1 MASLRDIKTQ
11 IHSVKSTQQIT
22 SAMQM
27 VSTVKLQ
34 RAQRII
40 KRFFP
45 YQEKINELLMNFL
58 RTEEGEEGDKKDKSV
73 FEEVREVKRV
83 AIVVFSS
90 NMSLCGSFNA
100 NVIKK
105 FIKTTNHFNHLGKDN
120 ILIYPIGKKI
130 GQAVKRLGFKAKG
143 EYEELAN
150 KPNYEDTVKIANEL
164 MDMFEKKE
172 IDEAIVIYHHFKTKG
187 TQLLMRKSLLPLSFE
202 KNKKDAPPSHIK
214 YIVEPDK
221 ETILSELIPI
231 VIRLSLYNALLE
243 SHTSEHAARSV
254 AMQTATD
261 NADDL
266 LDDLSLLYNKSRQE
280 SITNELLDIIGATF
294 K

>member
-1 MASLRDIKTQ
+1 MASLREIKSQ

-40 KRFFP
+40 ERFFP
-45 YQEKINELLMNFL
+45 YQQKINELLMNFL
-58 RTEEGEEGDKKDKSV
+58 NTEEESEKSKSV
-73 FEEVREVKRV
+73 FEEKREVKKV
-83 AIVVFSS
+83 AIVAFSA
-90 NMSLCGSFNA
+90 NMSLCGGFNS
-100 NVIKK
+100 NVIKE
-105 FIKTTNHFNHLGKDN
+105 FIKTTEDYIHLGKEN
-120 ILIYPIGKKI
+120 LLIYPVGKKI
-130 GQAVKRLGFKAKG
+130 GQAVKKMGFTPKG
-143 EYEELAN
+143 AYEDLAN
-150 KPNYEDTVKIANEL
+150 KPNYQDTVIIANEL
-164 MDMFEKKE
+164 MYSFEKEK
-172 IDEAIVIYHHFKTKG
+172 IDEVIVIYHHFKTKG
-187 TQLLMRKSLLPLSFE
+187 TQILTRKTILPLSIE
-202 KNKKDAPPSHIK
+202 KHKVEESTHIK

-231 VIRLSLYNALLE
+231 VIRLTLYNALLE
-243 SHTSEHAARSV
+243 SHTSEHAARSI
-254 AMQTATD
+254 AMQGATD
-261 NADDL
+261 NADDM

>member
-1 MASLRDIKTQ
+1 MASLREVKSK

-27 VSTVKLQ
+27 VATVKLQ

-45 YQEKINELLMNFL
+45 YQQKINELLMNFL
-58 RTEEGEEGDKKDKSV
+58 NTEEDEEKSQSV
-73 FEEVREVKRV
+73 FEEKREVKKV

-100 NVIKK
+100 NVIKE
-105 FIKTTNHFNHLGKDN
+105 FIATTNEYEHLGKEN
-120 ILIYPIGKKI
+120 LLIYAVGKKI
-130 GQAVKRLGFKAKG
+130 AQAVKVIDLDAKDM
-143 EYEELAN
+143 YDDLAN

-164 MDMFEKKE
+164 MEMFEKKQ
-172 IDEAIVIYHHFKTKG
+172 IDEVIVIYHHFKSKG
-187 TQLLMRKSLLPLSFE
+187 SQILTRKSILPLTLD
-202 KNKKDAPPSHIK
+202 KDKVKESVFPIK

-231 VIRLSLYNALLE
+231 VIRLTVYNALLE
-243 SHTSEHAARSV
+243 SHTSEHAARSI

-266 LDDLSLLYNKSRQE
+266 LEDLSLLYNKSRQE
-280 SITNELLDIIGATF
+280 SITNELLDIIGASF